1 MSSNRIYAIEYLK
14 SSSQEK
20 DDYMIQNMIFNKA
33 YTYATKNLDLKN
45 KESVLSFFTFKFL
58 SLISYPLSQEKK
70 TSYNILN

>member
-33 YTYATKNLDLKN
+33 YTYATENLDLKN
-45 KESVLSFFTFKFL
+45 KKLILSTRDK
-58 SLISYPLSQEKK
+58 
-70 TSYNILN
+70 